1 MKLKNILLVVKDIEK
16 SKQFY
21 HDLFGLDMI
30 LDNDG
35 NIILTEGL
43 VLQDEKIW
51 RDFLKK
57 EIFPKSNS
65 CELYFE
71 EKGVEFCATREENL
85 FWVENFT
92 NQEVIYYSLPSE
104 QEAFL
109 AYIFNYDNIKVL
121 KNLLGI
127 IYVDQDKGWSLLNR
141 GKVIGRIGFSIEEL
155 LAGLNNVDC
164 DELLAEKSRLQS
176 EKKKYTALLNIQEL
190 SDEVYE
196 KNGEIFISDIEKELQ
211 NKISLC
217 NLKIAH
223 MKTSLLEIEEVLK
236 EDKAFYSYIDT
247 MKLEVQQDGVI
258 IPVNRNTIRNAK
270 SNLEFLKARRAIL
283 LTGIEKLNREKSSLQ
298 DKLQDYLGKNTPITA
313 LMGPSADIIINKQ
326 LATVSVDQ
334 TVVEGLLE
342 EVTNRLKE
350 VNKLLK
356 FKIKNNN
363 PYIDDIYNYVL
374 KYAKILKIDD
384 KMTNK
389 ADYIFTDD
397 LKSMSGAILQ
407 KMVFAFKVAFLKVI
421 EKEMHTKLF
430 MVLDS
435 PKGKEL
441 DDDNSKL
448 IDKIISDELEENQV
462 LIASIYEF
470 TSEKK
475 ITLENR
481 AIEGRNK

>member
-1 MKLKNILLVVKDIEK
+1 M
-16 SKQFY
+16 Q
-21 HDLFGLDMI
+21 
-30 LDNDG
+30 
-35 NIILTEGL
+35 
-43 VLQDEKIW
+43 
-51 RDFLKK
+51 
-57 EIFPKSNS
+57 
-65 CELYFE
+65 
-71 EKGVEFCATREENL
+71 A
-85 FWVENFT
+85 
-92 NQEVIYYSLPSE
+92 
-104 QEAFL
+104 
-109 AYIFNYDNIKVL
+109 
-121 KNLLGI
+121 
-127 IYVDQDKGWSLLNR
+127 

>member
-1 MKLKNILLVVKDIEK
+1 MENIDTFSGKRNLIY
-16 SKQFY
+16 S
-21 HDLFGLDMI
+21 
-30 LDNDG
+30 
-35 NIILTEGL
+35 
-43 VLQDEKIW
+43 
-51 RDFLKK
+51 
-57 EIFPKSNS
+57 KSNS
-65 CELYFE
+65 KGNSTYLRLLFYALGYSIPQMKDIKYSDIVTELYFE

-298 DKLQDYLGKNTPITA
+298 D
-313 LMGPSADIIINKQ
+313 
-326 LATVSVDQ
+326 
-334 TVVEGLLE
+334 
-342 EVTNRLKE
+342 
-350 VNKLLK
+350 
-356 FKIKNNN
+356 
-363 PYIDDIYNYVL
+363 
-374 KYAKILKIDD
+374 
-384 KMTNK
+384 
-389 ADYIFTDD
+389 
-397 LKSMSGAILQ
+397 
-407 KMVFAFKVAFLKVI
+407 
-421 EKEMHTKLF
+421 
-430 MVLDS
+430 
-435 PKGKEL
+435 
-441 DDDNSKL
+441 
-448 IDKIISDELEENQV
+448 
-462 LIASIYEF
+462 
-470 TSEKK
+470 
-475 ITLENR
+475 
-481 AIEGRNK
+481 

>member
-1 MKLKNILLVVKDIEK
+1 M
-16 SKQFY
+16 
-21 HDLFGLDMI
+21 
-30 LDNDG
+30 
-35 NIILTEGL
+35 
-43 VLQDEKIW
+43 
-51 RDFLKK
+51 
-57 EIFPKSNS
+57 
-65 CELYFE
+65 
-71 EKGVEFCATREENL
+71 
-85 FWVENFT
+85 
-92 NQEVIYYSLPSE
+92 
-104 QEAFL
+104 
-109 AYIFNYDNIKVL
+109 
-121 KNLLGI
+121 
-127 IYVDQDKGWSLLNR
+127 
-141 GKVIGRIGFSIEEL
+141 
-155 LAGLNNVDC
+155 
-164 DELLAEKSRLQS
+164 QS

>member
-1 MKLKNILLVVKDIEK
+1 MIIKSFYIKEKFVVNIDTFSGKRNLIY
-16 SKQFY
+16 S
-21 HDLFGLDMI
+21 
-30 LDNDG
+30 
-35 NIILTEGL
+35 
-43 VLQDEKIW
+43 
-51 RDFLKK
+51 
-57 EIFPKSNS
+57 KSNS
-65 CELYFE
+65 KGKSTYLRLLFYALGYSIPQMKDIKYSDIVTELYFE

-236 EDKAFYSYIDT
+236 EDKA
-247 MKLEVQQDGVI
+247 L
-258 IPVNRNTIRNAK
+258 
-270 SNLEFLKARRAIL
+270 
-283 LTGIEKLNREKSSLQ
+283 
-298 DKLQDYLGKNTPITA
+298 
-313 LMGPSADIIINKQ
+313 
-326 LATVSVDQ
+326 
-334 TVVEGLLE
+334 
-342 EVTNRLKE
+342 
-350 VNKLLK
+350 
-356 FKIKNNN
+356 
-363 PYIDDIYNYVL
+363 
-374 KYAKILKIDD
+374 
-384 KMTNK
+384 
-389 ADYIFTDD
+389 
-397 LKSMSGAILQ
+397 
-407 KMVFAFKVAFLKVI
+407 
-421 EKEMHTKLF
+421 
-430 MVLDS
+430 
-435 PKGKEL
+435 
-441 DDDNSKL
+441 
-448 IDKIISDELEENQV
+448 
-462 LIASIYEF
+462 
-470 TSEKK
+470 
-475 ITLENR
+475 
-481 AIEGRNK
+481 

>member
-1 MKLKNILLVVKDIEK
+1 MIIKSFYIKEKFVENIDTFSEK
-16 SKQFY
+16 RNLIYS
-21 HDLFGLDMI
+21 
-30 LDNDG
+30 
-35 NIILTEGL
+35 
-43 VLQDEKIW
+43 
-51 RDFLKK
+51 
-57 EIFPKSNS
+57 KSNS
-65 CELYFE
+65 KGKSTYLRLLFYALGYSIPQMKDIKYSDIVTELYFE

-236 EDKAFYSYIDT
+236 EDRAFYSYIDT
-247 MKLEVQQDGVI
+247 MKLEVQQDEVI

-298 DKLQDYLGKNTPITA
+298 DKLQDYLEKNTPITS
-313 LMGPSADIIINKQ
+313 LMGSSADIIINKQ

-407 KMVFAFKVAFLKVI
+407 KMVFAFKIAFLKVI
-421 EKEMHTKLF
+421 EKEMNTKLF

-441 DDDNSKL
+441 DDNNSKL
-448 IDKIISDELEENQV
+448 IDKIISDELGENQV

-481 AIEGRNK
+481 AIEGRKG

>member
-1 MKLKNILLVVKDIEK
+1 
-16 SKQFY
+16 
-21 HDLFGLDMI
+21 
-30 LDNDG
+30 
-35 NIILTEGL
+35 
-43 VLQDEKIW
+43 
-51 RDFLKK
+51 
-57 EIFPKSNS
+57 
-65 CELYFE
+65 
-71 EKGVEFCATREENL
+71 
-85 FWVENFT
+85 
-92 NQEVIYYSLPSE
+92 
-104 QEAFL
+104 
-109 AYIFNYDNIKVL
+109 
-121 KNLLGI
+121 
-127 IYVDQDKGWSLLNR
+127 
-141 GKVIGRIGFSIEEL
+141 
-155 LAGLNNVDC
+155 
-164 DELLAEKSRLQS
+164 
-176 EKKKYTALLNIQEL
+176 
-190 SDEVYE
+190 
-196 KNGEIFISDIEKELQ
+196 
-211 NKISLC
+211 
-217 NLKIAH
+217 
-223 MKTSLLEIEEVLK
+223 
-236 EDKAFYSYIDT
+236 
-247 MKLEVQQDGVI
+247 
-258 IPVNRNTIRNAK
+258 
-270 SNLEFLKARRAIL
+270 
-283 LTGIEKLNREKSSLQ
+283 
-298 DKLQDYLGKNTPITA
+298 
-313 LMGPSADIIINKQ
+313 MGPSADIIINKQ